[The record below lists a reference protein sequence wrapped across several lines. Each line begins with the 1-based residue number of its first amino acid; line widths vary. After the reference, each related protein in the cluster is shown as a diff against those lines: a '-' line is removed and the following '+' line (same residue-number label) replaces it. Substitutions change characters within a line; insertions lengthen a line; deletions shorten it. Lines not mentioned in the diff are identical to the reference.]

1 MGKTAIKVT
10 QVSKIYKLYDSPSA
24 RLRDALGL
32 SRGKSC
38 REHQALRGVDLEVK
52 KGETIGIIGTNGS
65 GKSTL
70 LKIITGVIAP
80 SSGEVEVA
88 GRISALLELG
98 AGFNQEYT
106 GIENVYLQGTMMGFS
121 REEIAGK
128 MDDIL
133 EFADIGE
140 FVNQPVKT
148 YSSGMFVRLAFALA
162 IHVDPEILIV
172 DEALAVGDVFFQ
184 AKCYQKINEI
194 RESGTTVILVTHD
207 MGTIIKYCD
216 KVVVLNQGQFVA
228 EGEPGKMVDL
238 YKKILAGQFDEK
250 DLEGIGQKADFAD
263 QLLQEVKGDGRRE
276 GRGGTSEGAAAGV
289 KACESR
295 QETDEPWISRL
306 SVNKDQQTYGTGAAR
321 IVDLGIFDHK
331 GELSN
336 LLLKGKPFTIKMKV
350 RFEETV
356 RDPIFAF
363 TIKDSKGTEIT
374 GTNSMIEGCETGL
387 ARAGDVMTAE
397 FAQEMN
403 LQGKDYLLSLGCT
416 GFVNGEFVVYDRL
429 YDIVNLT
436 VIADKNTVGYYDMNS
451 QVRVARQETGR
462 SDGREPV

>member
-1 MGKTAIKVT
+1 MTAIQVDHVTKV
-10 QVSKIYKLYDSPSA
+10 YKLFDKPID
-24 RLRDALGL
+24 RLKESLRPGHREYHKKFYALN
-32 SRGKSC
+32 
-38 REHQALRGVDLEVK
+38 EVSFEVEE
-52 KGETIGIIGTNGS
+52 GQFVGIIGTNGS
-65 GKSTL
+65 GKSTM
-70 LKIITGVIAP
+70 LKIITGVLTP
-80 SSGEVEVA
+80 TTGSLTVN

-98 AGFNQEYT
+98 AGFNMEYT
-106 GIENVYLQGTMMGFS
+106 GIENIYMNGTMMGYS
-121 REEIAGK
+121 RREMEAK
-128 MDDIL
+128 LPNIL
-133 EFADIGE
+133 SFADIGD
-140 FVNQPVKT
+140 FVYQPVKT

-216 KVVVLNQGQFVA
+216 KVVVLNQGRFVA

-263 QLLQEVKGDGRRE
+263 QLLQEVKGGGRRE
-276 GRGGTSEGAAAGV
+276 GRGGTSEGAAADV
-289 KACESR
+289 KACESL

-336 LLLKGKPFTIKMKV
+336 LLLKGRPFTIKMKV

>member
-1 MGKTAIKVT
+1 MTAIQVDHVTKV
-10 QVSKIYKLYDSPSA
+10 YKLFDKPID
-24 RLRDALGL
+24 RLKESLRPGHKEYHKKFYALN
-32 SRGKSC
+32 
-38 REHQALRGVDLEVK
+38 EVSFEVEE
-52 KGETIGIIGTNGS
+52 GQFVGIIGTNGS
-65 GKSTL
+65 GKSTM
-70 LKIITGVIAP
+70 LKIITGVLTP
-80 SSGEVEVA
+80 TTGSLTVN

-98 AGFNQEYT
+98 AGFNMEYT
-106 GIENVYLQGTMMGFS
+106 GIENIYMNGTMMGYS
-121 REEIAGK
+121 RREMEAK
-128 MDDIL
+128 LPNIL
-133 EFADIGE
+133 SFADIGD
-140 FVNQPVKT
+140 FVYQPVKT

-216 KVVVLNQGQFVA
+216 KVVVLNQGRFVA

-263 QLLQEVKGDGRRE
+263 QLLREVKGDGRRE
-276 GRGGTSEGAAAGV
+276 GRGGTSEGAAADV

-306 SVNKDQQTYGTGAAR
+306 NVNKDQQTYGTGAAR

-336 LLLKGKPFTIKMKV
+336 LLLKGRPFTIKMKV

-451 QVRVARQETGR
+451 QVRVARRETGG

>member
-1 MGKTAIKVT
+1 MTAIQVDHVTKV
-10 QVSKIYKLYDSPSA
+10 YKLFDKPID
-24 RLRDALGL
+24 RLKESLRPGHREYHKKFYALN
-32 SRGKSC
+32 
-38 REHQALRGVDLEVK
+38 EVSFEVEE
-52 KGETIGIIGTNGS
+52 GQFVGIIGTNGS
-65 GKSTL
+65 GKSTM
-70 LKIITGVIAP
+70 LKIITGVLTP
-80 SSGEVEVA
+80 TTGSLTVN

-98 AGFNQEYT
+98 AGFNMEYT
-106 GIENVYLQGTMMGFS
+106 GIENIYMNGTMMGYS
-121 REEIAGK
+121 RREMEAK
-128 MDDIL
+128 LPNIL
-133 EFADIGE
+133 SFADIGD
-140 FVNQPVKT
+140 FVYQPVKT

-216 KVVVLNQGQFVA
+216 KVVVLNQGRFVA

-263 QLLQEVKGDGRRE
+263 QLLREVKGDGRRE
-276 GRGGTSEGAAAGV
+276 GRGGTSEGAAADV
-289 KACESR
+289 KACESL

-306 SVNKDQQTYGTGAAR
+306 NVNKDQQTYGTGAAR

-336 LLLKGKPFTIKMKV
+336 LLLKGRPFTIKMKV

-451 QVRVARQETGR
+451 QVRVARQETGG

>member
-1 MGKTAIKVT
+1 MTAIQVDHVTKV
-10 QVSKIYKLYDSPSA
+10 YKLFDKPID
-24 RLRDALGL
+24 RLKESLRPGHREYHKKFYALN
-32 SRGKSC
+32 
-38 REHQALRGVDLEVK
+38 EVSFEVEE
-52 KGETIGIIGTNGS
+52 GQFVGIIGTNGS
-65 GKSTL
+65 GKSTM
-70 LKIITGVIAP
+70 LKIITGVLTP
-80 SSGEVEVA
+80 TTGSLTVN

-98 AGFNQEYT
+98 AGFNMEYT
-106 GIENVYLQGTMMGFS
+106 GIENIYMNGTMMGYS
-121 REEIAGK
+121 RREMEAK
-128 MDDIL
+128 LPNIL
-133 EFADIGE
+133 SFADIGD
-140 FVNQPVKT
+140 FVYQPVKT

-216 KVVVLNQGQFVA
+216 KVVVLNQGRFVA

-263 QLLQEVKGDGRRE
+263 QLLREVKGDGRRE
-276 GRGGTSEGAAAGV
+276 GRGGTSEGAAADV
-289 KACESR
+289 KACESL

-436 VIADKNTVGYYDMNS
+436 VIADKNTVGYFDMNS
-451 QVRVARQETGR
+451 QVRVARRETGG

>member
-1 MGKTAIKVT
+1 MTAIQVDHVTKV
-10 QVSKIYKLYDSPSA
+10 YKLFDKPID
-24 RLRDALGL
+24 RLKESLRPGHREYHKKFYALN
-32 SRGKSC
+32 
-38 REHQALRGVDLEVK
+38 EVSFEVEE
-52 KGETIGIIGTNGS
+52 GQFVGIIGTNGS
-65 GKSTL
+65 GKSTM
-70 LKIITGVIAP
+70 LKIITGVLTP
-80 SSGEVEVA
+80 TTGSLTVN

-98 AGFNQEYT
+98 AGFNMEYT
-106 GIENVYLQGTMMGFS
+106 GIENIYMNGTMMGYS
-121 REEIAGK
+121 RREMEAK
-128 MDDIL
+128 LPNIL
-133 EFADIGE
+133 SFADIGD
-140 FVNQPVKT
+140 FVYQPVKT

-216 KVVVLNQGQFVA
+216 KVVVLNQGRFVA

-263 QLLQEVKGDGRRE
+263 QLLREVKGDGRRE
-276 GRGGTSEGAAAGV
+276 GRGGTSEGAAADV
-289 KACESR
+289 KACESL

-306 SVNKDQQTYGTGAAR
+306 NVNKDQQTYGTGAAR

-336 LLLKGKPFTIKMKV
+336 LLLKGRPFTIKMKV

-451 QVRVARQETGR
+451 QVRVARRETGG